1 MVRGRWFV
9 EDASNS
15 RVLRG
20 VNFEKLIMVARFSR
34 LFNFEDIF
42 ITNFRLNVVSD
53 VEEFNSLYRRREK
66 WAKYRS

>member
-20 VNFEKLIMVARFSR
+20 VNFEKLTNGSR
-34 LFNFEDIF
+34 IF
-42 ITNFRLNVVSD
+42 AV
-53 VEEFNSLYRRREK
+53 
-66 WAKYRS
+66 

>member
-20 VNFEKLIMVARFSR
+20 VNFEKLTMVAGFSR
-34 LFNFEDIF
+34 FNFEVPLSRIS
-42 ITNFRLNVVSD
+42 V
-53 VEEFNSLYRRREK
+53 
-66 WAKYRS
+66 

>member
-34 LFNFEDIF
+34 LFNFEEHLSRIS
-42 ITNFRLNVVSD
+42 V
-53 VEEFNSLYRRREK
+53 
-66 WAKYRS
+66 